1 MKESTIEK
9 NKAFLHACRD
19 EINASRFVITTLI
32 SDYKVSSSLFY
43 SAARLG
49 YFDKYRTKKHTY
61 KYTPMFTELTDE
73 DVVKITMYTYSDV
86 SESKGKT
93 DAMNKLCDLLP
104 VKKPEF
110 IMKNQTE
117 ILPVMPIKTFHSHLQ
132 DESDEDLIAELK
144 RRGYSGT
151 IEIKKTV
158 TI

>member
-1 MKESTIEK
+1 
-9 NKAFLHACRD
+9 
-19 EINASRFVITTLI
+19 
-32 SDYKVSSSLFY
+32 
-43 SAARLG
+43 
-49 YFDKYRTKKHTY
+49 
-61 KYTPMFTELTDE
+61 
-73 DVVKITMYTYSDV
+73 MYTYSDV

-117 ILPVMPIKTFHSHLQ
+117 ILPVMPIKTIHNYLQ
-132 DESDEDLIAELK
+132 DETDEDLIAELK